1 MKKMNLVFTFTVIM
15 LLMVACSSA
24 EPQQLTE
31 IEGPE
36 AEEVELFVKSYK
48 ELMVE
53 AVNTG
58 DFNPLEPY
66 LITNNSFYHS
76 LRRYVSDLHDEK
88 ATKELISFE
97 VGSVYKDEIDELFVD
112 AKEKVIIHEI
122 RGDDTIERNVRF
134 ELVRGEDD
142 SLRIVTIKQ
151 R

>member
-1 MKKMNLVFTFTVIM
+1 MKKMNLVFTLTVIM

-36 AEEVELFVKSYK
+36 AEEVKLFVKSYK

-76 LRRYVSDLHDEK
+76 LRRYASDLHDEK

-97 VGSVYKDEIDELFVD
+97 VESVYKDEIDELFVD
-112 AKEKVIIHEI
+112 AKEKVIIHEK